1 MREYGRRGAL
11 LLLVLLLFGRLL
23 GKRLLVGELRW
34 DLGGLVRVRVRV
46 WVRVRARARSGIRG
60 RARASEAAARACEY
74 TDGGNCIPRA
84 ALRALDCPGA
94 VGLRP
99 PEACTPS
106 PRVILES
113 CANSAST
120 AASMSISSWMALG
133 WGWCWGW
140 GWVGLGFGH
149 SPPSLYYSPLTVA
162 LTLTSNSAGVA
173 WEEICS
179 GATWL
184 GLGG

>member
-1 MREYGRRGAL
+1 MRAVRVAWWVRVREYGRRGAL

-23 GKRLLVGELRW
+23 GKRLLVGALLLLVLLLFGRLLGKRLLVGELRR

-113 CANSAST
+113 SANSAST
-120 AASMSISSWMALG
+120 AASMSISRSEA
-133 WGWCWGW
+133 
-140 GWVGLGFGH
+140 
-149 SPPSLYYSPLTVA
+149 
-162 LTLTSNSAGVA
+162 
-173 WEEICS
+173 
-179 GATWL
+179 WL
-184 GLGG
+184 GLGSRVRVRVNVAVGVRVGG